1 MTSNAESPAPFE
13 GLFAGKYRL
22 LRMLGKGAM
31 GEVWLAEEEGPRNFR
46 RKVAVKRLIS
56 ASDISDIAT
65 TSFVAEAQVVAKLD
79 HHNIVRLIELGTFE
93 GELYLVLDFV
103 DGASLD
109 RIIKRKLGGGP
120 LSPAAVAL
128 IGREIA
134 LALESVHSL
143 CDENGKNYGVVHR
156 DVTPSNI
163 LISRD
168 GRVRL
173 ADFGVARIS
182 GFAGDKTETG
192 IFKGKLPYMPPEQ
205 ARGEPFDGRADV
217 YALGTTLFEAL
228 LGQRPRKAETQTQL
242 IMMIAT
248 ERCPLVHSLIPSC
261 PPALAAA
268 IDSATEMDVNKRV
281 GDAGMLAS
289 SLDIALRQMG
299 PNAIREA
306 KEELKARVATVAG
319 PIPTSSTASRA
330 KAMIDS
336 DHSSDHSKVGRRD
349 SWSVSL
355 HTQNPA
361 DMQAVPP
368 PEPSS
373 PSSPSAIV
381 SSSNPSSQTLIAGQ
395 SPPASSVQPR
405 ASTRSIVIASLIGLV
420 SAATVTTLLLV
431 KGKPESN
438 GPAGLPG
445 DKSDKTEQVNAGPS
459 SQAQTQ
465 NGNAAT
471 PSAADTAEAAA
482 PKASGESTAG
492 SGENKPQGKD
502 PKGKEPKSGSPSDGR
517 TKTKPEDTAS
527 GNTASDIDPNTPGTL
542 TVIVV
547 PWGEVSVDG
556 KGYGATPLPPISL
569 APGPHSVSVKNPELG
584 ASRGAG
590 VTIKPGQGS
599 SVKFDLRK
607 TE

>member
-1 MTSNAESPAPFE
+1 MTSNAESAAPPE

-22 LRMLGKGAM
+22 IRMLGKGAM

-46 RKVAVKRLIS
+46 RKVAVKRLIT
-56 ASDISDIAT
+56 ASEISDIAT

-109 RIIKRKLGGGP
+109 RIIKKKLGGGP

-143 CDENGKNYGVVHR
+143 CDESGKNYGVVHR

-248 ERCPLVHSLIPSC
+248 ERCPLVRTLIPSC
-261 PPALAAA
+261 PPELAAA
-268 IDSATEMDVNKRV
+268 IDSATEMDTDKRV
-281 GDAGMLAS
+281 SDAGQLAS
-289 SLDIALRQMG
+289 SLDFALRKMG
-299 PNAIREA
+299 QNAVREA
-306 KEELKARVATVAG
+306 KEELKARVVTVAG
-319 PIPTSSTASRA
+319 PMPTSSTASRA
-330 KAMIDS
+330 RALS
-336 DHSSDHSKVGRRD
+336 DSDHSKVGRRD
-349 SWSVSL
+349 SWSLSL
-355 HTQNPA
+355 QVQNA
-361 DMQAVPP
+361 DEQQGLSVPP
-368 PEPSS
+368 AEPSS
-373 PSSPSAIV
+373 PSAV
-381 SSSNPSSQTLIAGQ
+381 SSQNPGSFPQTLVAGQ
-395 SPPASSVQPR
+395 APPESSVKPR
-405 ASTRSIVIASLIGLV
+405 ASTRAIVIASLIGLV
-420 SAATVTTLLLV
+420 STATVTTLLLM
-431 KGKPESN
+431 KEKPS
-438 GPAGLPG
+438 AGEAADG
-445 DKSDKTEQVNAGPS
+445 NAVQINNAAPS
-459 SQAQTQ
+459 SEVSAL
-465 NGNAAT
+465 
-471 PSAADTAEAAA
+471 PSAVPSSAAGVESAAPSAVAENTAE
-482 PKASGESTAG
+482 TA
-492 SGENKPQGKD
+492 E
-502 PKGKEPKSGSPSDGR
+502 PKGKSSPGGKAPAAPAAPDGR
-517 TKTKPEDTAS
+517 TKTKPEDTS
-527 GNTASDIDPNTPGTL
+527 GGSGSAEVDPNQPGTL
-542 TVIVV
+542 MVVVV
-547 PWGEVSVDG
+547 PWGDVSVDG
-556 KGYGATPLPPISL
+556 KPQGPTPLPPISL
-569 APGPHSVSVKNPELG
+569 PPGPHSVSVRNPELG
-584 ASRGAG
+584 ASRGAS
-590 VTIKPGQGS
+590 VTIKPGQPS